1 MKLLYAW
8 LTQGWKSAMKIFK
21 IMIPVSIVVKILQET
36 GMINHIGD
44 AMAPLMGWMGL
55 PGEMGLVWASAML
68 GNIYAGLI
76 AYFAIA
82 PTMTV
87 AQITALSTVILIAH
101 ALPIEL
107 GVTRKAGGKVYALFL
122 VRFLFG
128 LLAGVLM
135 YHLYRMGGW
144 LEYPPENVTQI
155 VMQDK
160 DQSWGGWLIGELRN
174 YLLIFI
180 IIVLL
185 IILLDLL
192 KRSGL
197 IRYINKF
204 FSPILKWLGISQE
217 LIPVTVLGMTMGLAY
232 GGALIINEVEQSQLN
247 KRDLFNALLLMSLC
261 HSLIEDSLLM
271 ISIGAHYSGVFIFRS
286 IYAFIIT
293 YIFVVLTRNWKEET
307 MSRWFYA

>member
-1 MKLLYAW
+1 MGFCYA
-8 LTQGWKSAMKIFK
+8 
-21 IMIPVSIVVKILQET
+21 
-36 GMINHIGD
+36 
-44 AMAPLMGWMGL
+44 
-55 PGEMGLVWASAML
+55 

-82 PTMTV
+82 PTLTV
-87 AQITALSTVILIAH
+87 AQITTLSTVILIAH

-122 VRFLFG
+122 ARFLFG

>member
-1 MKLLYAW
+1 MKLLYTW
-8 LTQGWKSAMKIFK
+8 LGQGWKSAMKIFK

-82 PTMTV
+82 PTLTV
-87 AQITALSTVILIAH
+87 AQITTLSTVILIAH

-107 GVTRKAGGKVYALFL
+107 GVTRKSGGKVYALFL
-122 VRFLFG
+122 ARFLFA
-128 LLAGVLM
+128 LLGGVLI
-135 YHLYRMGGW
+135 YHIYRVVGW
-144 LEYPPENVTQI
+144 LDYSPENVTQI

-160 DQSWGGWLIGELRN
+160 NQSWGGWFIGELKN

-197 IRYINKF
+197 IRFINKL

-217 LIPVTVLGMTMGLAY
+217 LIPITVLGMTMGLAY

-271 ISIGAHYSGVFIFRS
+271 ISIGAHYSGVFIFRL

-293 YIFVVLTRNWKEET
+293 YIFVALTRNWKEET

>member
-44 AMAPLMGWMGL
+44 GMAPLMGWMGL

-82 PTMTV
+82 PTLTV
-87 AQITALSTVILIAH
+87 AQITTLSTVILIAH

-122 VRFLFG
+122 ARFLFG